1 MWLIDQE
8 RLMTDLRTLR
18 EVLETQNEK
27 ALLDRVIDMVKY
39 SPSPDTTKYGFWQ
52 YVKERGVFVCSECK
66 HEATW
71 ENKSQFCPDCGAR
84 ILNFET
90 KEERMGQLDA
100 GLILC
105 EAAMLAAGEGGKRNE

>member
-8 RLMTDLRTLR
+8 RLLNDLHALR
-18 EVLETQNEK
+18 QTLETQNEK
-27 ALLDRVIDMVKY
+27 ALLDKVIDMVKY

-52 YVKERGVFVCSECK
+52 YDKEQGVHVCSECK

-71 ENKSQFCPDCGAR
+71 ENRSKFCPDCGAR
-84 ILNFET
+84 MLNFET
-90 KEERMGQLDA
+90 KEERMGQSDM

-105 EAAMLAAGEGGKRNE
+105 DAAMLAAGEER